1 MKRLA
6 AFSAIALMLVGCG
19 KSKDSNLTTVEPSGD
34 SSRDS
39 LRQALANQ
47 DSLLVLITE
56 ISEGMENL
64 KRMENILSVETPG
77 ELPDKRQQIRNDMS
91 MIQQA
96 IINNRNRLAQLEERL
111 NKANNNNA
119 HLRRAIVSLKGQI
132 AQQVTTIE
140 TLRSELTAANIQI
153 DRLNLDRDSLMSE
166 VAATTEERNEVIQ
179 QNIDLTNEMNICYYA
194 LGSKDELKAHKII
207 ETGFLRKTKV
217 LPEDFEHNYFTVSDK
232 RILTSIPLGSNKAQ
246 VMSNHPSDSYRLDT
260 AENGLKTLVI
270 INPERF
276 WSTSNYLVVKTD

>member
-6 AFSAIALMLVGCG
+6 AFSAVALMLVGC
-19 KSKDSNLTTVEPSGD
+19 SNSNDSNLTTVEPSGD

-39 LRQALANQ
+39 LRQALADQ

-56 ISEGMENL
+56 ISEGMENI
-64 KRMENILSVETPG
+64 KRMESILTVEAPG
-77 ELPDKRQQIRNDMS
+77 DLPDKRQQIRYDMS
-91 MIQQA
+91 MIQQS

-119 HLRRAIVSLKGQI
+119 NLRRAIVSLKSQI

-140 TLRSELTAANIQI
+140 TLRSELAAANFQI
-153 DRLNLDRDSLMSE
+153 DQLNLDRDSLMSE

-194 LGSKDELKAHKII
+194 LGSKDELKSHKII

-217 LPEDFEHNYFTVSDK
+217 LPQDFEHNYFTVSDK
-232 RILTSIPLGSNKAQ
+232 RILTSIPLRSNKAQ
-246 VMSNHPSDSYRLDT
+246 VMSNHPSDTYRIDT
-260 AENGLKTLVI
+260 AENGQKTLVI
-270 INPERF
+270 TNPERF